1 MVIHLYRWMF
11 VHRHCSSR
19 LAVPKVN
26 GPGVPSCDRKPT
38 GGVVAFQMALQRQN
52 ESVFVQI
59 KHEKLASDED
69 VIIEYIDNP
78 DKPSR
83 ERADRY

>member
-1 MVIHLYRWMF
+1 
-11 VHRHCSSR
+11 
-19 LAVPKVN
+19 
-26 GPGVPSCDRKPT
+26 
-38 GGVVAFQMALQRQN
+38 MALQRQN

-59 KHEKLASDED
+59 KHEKVASAED